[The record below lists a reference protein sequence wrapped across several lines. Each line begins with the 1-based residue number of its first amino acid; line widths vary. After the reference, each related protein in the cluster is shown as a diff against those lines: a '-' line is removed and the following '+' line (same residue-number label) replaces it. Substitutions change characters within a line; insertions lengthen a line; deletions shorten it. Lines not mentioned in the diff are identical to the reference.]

1 LRLPPLKELALIAS
15 LGACLVESVQA
26 ADLPA
31 RPYPGYAAATAFS
44 WTGFYLGYNLGAGW
58 NTQRVS
64 SAFAGDWNTT
74 SIGFIGGLQGGY
86 NYQFRS
92 FVIGI
97 EADADYM
104 AESRPLTTAPG
115 PAGLVRPT
123 GQWNW
128 MASAGV
134 RLGYTFDN
142 LLLFGKF
149 GYGWVT
155 QTLSLTTLPAL
166 GSTTTFVS
174 STNGGQLIGAGIE
187 YAIPA
192 SSWTAKLEYDYVVM
206 ANRTFVVSVPNS
218 VTVSPNLQMLKVGMN
233 FRM

>member
-1 LRLPPLKELALIAS
+1 MRPLPKAIVLVAAATSFVAS
-15 LGACLVESVQA
+15 AHA
-26 ADLPA
+26 ADLPTQ
-31 RPYPGYAAATAFS
+31 PYPGYAAPTAFS

-74 SIGFIGGLQGGY
+74 NIGFIGGLQGGY
-86 NYQFRS
+86 NYQIKAL
-92 FVIGI
+92 VIGV

-104 AESRPLTTAPG
+104 SESRSIIAAPG
-115 PAGLVRPT
+115 PANIVRPT

-128 MASAGV
+128 TASVGA

-142 LLLFGKF
+142 LLVFGKF

-155 QTLSLTTLPAL
+155 QTLALSSPALTT
-166 GSTTTFVS
+166 TTSFVS
-174 STNGGQLIGAGIE
+174 STNGGELIGAGVE
-187 YAIPA
+187 YAVPGSA
-192 SSWTAKLEYDYVVM
+192 WTAKLEYDYVVM
-206 ANRTFVVSVPNS
+206 ANRKFVVSVPNV

>member
-1 LRLPPLKELALIAS
+1 MGPPLKAIVLVAS
-15 LGACLVESVQA
+15 AACFAGSAQA
-26 ADLPA
+26 ADLPSG
-31 RPYPGYAAATAFS
+31 PYPGYAASTAFS

-74 SIGFIGGLQGGY
+74 NIGFIGGLQGGY
-86 NYQFRS
+86 NYQFKS
-92 FVIGI
+92 FVVGI

-104 AESRPLTTAPG
+104 AESRPLSSAPG
-115 PAGLVRPT
+115 PVSLVRPT

-128 MASAGV
+128 TASAGV
-134 RLGYTFDN
+134 RFGYTFDN
-142 LLLFGKF
+142 VLVFGKF

-155 QTLSLTTLPAL
+155 QTLSLSTLPAL

-174 STNGGQLIGAGIE
+174 STNGGELIGAGIE
-187 YAIPA
+187 YAVPG
-192 SSWTAKLEYDYVVM
+192 SSWTAKVQYDYVVM
-206 ANRTFVVSVPNS
+206 ANRKYVVSVPNV